1 MHQVLLDG
9 ISNNISS
16 LVQSRNYGSINT
28 IDSTTMDYHD
38 IQFFS
43 EAYNL
48 QEYTT
53 YYAIFSTYGKLVAKA
68 QILSCM
74 QEKISFTGSTGTFFI
89 TTRYSVRSLKFD
101 VDYNSLTM
109 AFILKNSSTSIGFIY
124 EFPTQLHVIYLSF
137 I

>member
-16 LVQSRNYGSINT
+16 LVQSGNYGSINT

-68 QILSCM
+68 Q
-74 QEKISFTGSTGTFFI
+74 F
-89 TTRYSVRSLKFD
+89 
-101 VDYNSLTM
+101 
-109 AFILKNSSTSIGFIY
+109 
-124 EFPTQLHVIYLSF
+124 
-137 I
+137 